1 MVCGMV
7 IARPS
12 CPLIPAS
19 ARPIAGAPLAELRE
33 VMTRRA
39 LVPILCAG
47 MFMGCASL
55 RRRDRGPEVVLDRY
69 LAPVSSAVMA
79 KVPSCQTDKSCL
91 EQRSASASA
100 ATDATTEGSP
110 AGEASP
116 SAEAIPPADAPAGM
130 GAVSA

>member
-1 MVCGMV
+1 
-7 IARPS
+7 
-12 CPLIPAS
+12 
-19 ARPIAGAPLAELRE
+19 
-33 VMTRRA
+33 MTRRA

-79 KVPSCQTDKSCL
+79 KVPSCQTDKSCM

-100 ATDATTEGSP
+100 AAAASTDATTEGSP

-116 SAEAIPPADAPAGM
+116 SAEATPPADAPAGT
-130 GAVSA
+130 GAVTAPPAPSR

>member
-1 MVCGMV
+1 
-7 IARPS
+7 
-12 CPLIPAS
+12 
-19 ARPIAGAPLAELRE
+19 
-33 VMTRRA
+33 MTRRA

-91 EQRSASASA
+91 EQRSANASA
-100 ATDATTEGSP
+100 ATEPGTDATTEGSP
-110 AGEASP
+110 PGQAAS
-116 SAEAIPPADAPAGM
+116 SAEATPPADAPAET
-130 GAVSA
+130 SAATARAP